1 VSVGY
6 DKWKPLDRTLPHAL
20 TAWGLGGVQ
29 KDNVSVFGGV
39 HTGFDLHDHM
49 VPFAGVLLG
58 LKHKQFTGYL
68 NYNLQRS
75 LTKKKGEEK
84 VQPSSTEKT
93 PERTVENTSDV
104 KVKFIS
110 KVNDNLTV
118 FGNVYH
124 DLHNVKSALLGAE
137 YDLGQDTKLKGKVNT
152 YLIK

>member
-1 VSVGY
+1 VSLGY
-6 DKWKPLDRTLPHAL
+6 NKWNPLDRTLPQL
-20 TAWGLGGVQ
+20 SAWGLGGVQ

-68 NYNLQRS
+68 RYNLQRS

-84 VQPSSTEKT
+84 VQQGSTEKP
-93 PERTVENTSDV
+93 PERTVENKSEV
-104 KVKFIS
+104 KVSFES
-110 KVNDNLTV
+110 TVNDSLSV
-118 FGNVYH
+118 FGNVHH
-124 DLHNVKSALLGAE
+124 DLHNLKSALVGAE
-137 YDLGQDTKLKGKVNT
+137 YDLGGDTKLKGKVNT